1 MDGFT
6 LLQIAVAVLLGNVMT
21 RCLFRGWDR
30 VKQERLDFWT
40 AAFYVGPLAMI
51 VLVLIGS
58 TGPQ

>member
-1 MDGFT
+1 
-6 LLQIAVAVLLGNVMT
+6 MT